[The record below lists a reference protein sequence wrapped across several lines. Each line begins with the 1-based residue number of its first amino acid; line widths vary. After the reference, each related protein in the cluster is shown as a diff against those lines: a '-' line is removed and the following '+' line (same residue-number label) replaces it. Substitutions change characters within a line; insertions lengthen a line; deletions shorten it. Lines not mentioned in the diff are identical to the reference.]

1 MRRALVSPSGSRDWS
16 TATDK
21 LYLHKISLR
30 LRLNTRILGYA
41 GSDRILH
48 HTFPSNCLL
57 YIWRLFIAD
66 YHSAILN
73 EHIANEYLLALFEIR
88 FIPKR
93 QHFSI
98 TTMQQ
103 MLQEEC
109 WSRRDFQYKVVARIY
124 SLINFNS
131 DSNFIRAKCIWD
143 YYPVKQIGRNMK
155 LVFRI
160 SASSSL
166 ITWLAKAP
174 EEMSLQK
181 AQ

>member
-1 MRRALVSPSGSRDWS
+1 MIARDGWGPISEVFHGEETDLSVS
-16 TATDK
+16 
-21 LYLHKISLR
+21 R
-30 LRLNTRILGYA
+30 LLAKFGICYSVN
-41 GSDRILH
+41 
-48 HTFPSNCLL
+48 TFPSNCLL